1 MHDRSLTGFARQ
13 RVAQHHASDL
23 MVRSWLGLPPSSRA
37 AMVAAEGDL
46 ALAARCDPERW
57 GPLLEGDVRRSLQI
71 SASRPVFAATS
82 ARRGRVAALA
92 GGAILAGL
100 EVLGDAHRRGF
111 APAGVALARR
121 LHQLGHHRRAIGV
134 ASELP
139 LHAHPSLVRARSA
152 MALERPREALRA
164 LAPLLEGAAPLPD
177 AQIAGACAVVG
188 AAALAR
194 SGLADRLRA
203 FALSLLGAGDLD
215 EAFLPYAARVAWTA
229 GEAAEFWDRLGEAS
243 SRGAQAAR
251 LELAVLSGDGE
262 RAAACLAAAGAAG
275 APSVPAVAMLR
286 GTLDLDPA
294 AESLLADPATRVH
307 VWRTADD
314 GQFDPWVRA
323 IERSAAN
330 VSVYHLAGGPVPDP
344 EDVGSMV
351 LEASSLL
358 TVVAPER
365 VARTPRAAGAS
376 VHVCDPLCRGI
387 ALGLD
392 WPDDERRILV
402 AGAGA
407 AAAFEEA
414 ACVVGPPGPALR
426 AHRRG
431 ASCIVVAPPGDPFW
445 NGTLPERAFV
455 RLRVVRSHP
464 RTGWEGASRTVLDA
478 LDAFRSGEAEEA

>member
-23 MVRSWLGLPPSSRA
+23 MVRSWLGIPPSSRA

-71 SASRPVFAATS
+71 SASDPSSLPLRLVEAES
-82 ARRGRVAALA
+82 LLA

-121 LHQLGHHRRAIGV
+121 LHQLGHHRRAIAV

-152 MALERPREALRA
+152 MALDRPREALRA

-229 GEAAEFWDRLGEAS
+229 GAAAEFWEPPRRGFLARRAGGTPGA
-243 SRGAQAAR
+243 RGA
-251 LELAVLSGDGE
+251 
-262 RAAACLAAAGAAG
+262 
-275 APSVPAVAMLR
+275 
-286 GTLDLDPA
+286 
-294 AESLLADPATRVH
+294 
-307 VWRTADD
+307 
-314 GQFDPWVRA
+314 
-323 IERSAAN
+323 
-330 VSVYHLAGGPVPDP
+330 
-344 EDVGSMV
+344 VG
-351 LEASSLL
+351 
-358 TVVAPER
+358 
-365 VARTPRAAGAS
+365 
-376 VHVCDPLCRGI
+376 
-387 ALGLD
+387 
-392 WPDDERRILV
+392 
-402 AGAGA
+402 
-407 AAAFEEA
+407 
-414 ACVVGPPGPALR
+414 
-426 AHRRG
+426 
-431 ASCIVVAPPGDPFW
+431 
-445 NGTLPERAFV
+445 
-455 RLRVVRSHP
+455 
-464 RTGWEGASRTVLDA
+464 
-478 LDAFRSGEAEEA
+478 